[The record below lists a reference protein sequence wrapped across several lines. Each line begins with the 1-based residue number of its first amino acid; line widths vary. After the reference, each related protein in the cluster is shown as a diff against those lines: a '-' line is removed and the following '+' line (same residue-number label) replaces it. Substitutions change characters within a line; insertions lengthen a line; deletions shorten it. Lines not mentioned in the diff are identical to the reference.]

1 MFTPLCVS
9 SVMISHRGRWI
20 KKAIKPSLIEGEG
33 GKKRVLLCV
42 SLCVYVCVCSVYFNA
57 VLACC
62 CNGAFLPGS
71 VFSFLTL
78 QKLNNGFIWTAKSS
92 LSLSLYLSVCV

>member
-33 GKKRVLLCV
+33 EKKEYC
-42 SLCVYVCVCSVYFNA
+42 F
-57 VLACC
+57 
-62 CNGAFLPGS
+62 
-71 VFSFLTL
+71 VF
-78 QKLNNGFIWTAKSS
+78 
-92 LSLSLYLSVCV
+92 LSVCMYACVQSILMLF